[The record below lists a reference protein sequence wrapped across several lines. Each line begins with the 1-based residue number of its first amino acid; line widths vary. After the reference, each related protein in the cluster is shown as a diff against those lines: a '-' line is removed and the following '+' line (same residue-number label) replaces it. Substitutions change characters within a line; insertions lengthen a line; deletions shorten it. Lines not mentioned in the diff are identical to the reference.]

1 MITNNIKDLIR
12 VTSSALVT
20 TKNTNPSIQPIKDTT
35 KSISDS
41 LITQIDKISS
51 MTEYYI
57 TEWNRIV
64 QDVNKGIKIESVADM
79 APNKVYSMWLKTRAE
94 SALKREVYTN
104 NIKSVNYDHNSVN
117 WSESTTTSIEAKS
130 DSVLIFDF
138 CREVPLDEIIDPF
151 DKLNYYHYGHFLVP
165 RHKIRKKKNRKK

>member
-64 QDVNKGIKIESVADM
+64 QDVNKGIKIESVTDM

-94 SALKREVYTN
+94 SAQKKEVYKSI
-104 NIKSVNYDHNSVN
+104 IKNVNYDHNHLN
-117 WSESTTTSIEAKS
+117 WSESTTTSIETKS
-130 DSVLIFDF
+130 DSVLIFYF
-138 CREVPLDEIIDPF
+138 GREISLDEIIDPM
-151 DKLNYYHYGHFLVP
+151 DKLNYYNYGHLLVP
-165 RHKIRKKKNRKK
+165 RPKIRKK